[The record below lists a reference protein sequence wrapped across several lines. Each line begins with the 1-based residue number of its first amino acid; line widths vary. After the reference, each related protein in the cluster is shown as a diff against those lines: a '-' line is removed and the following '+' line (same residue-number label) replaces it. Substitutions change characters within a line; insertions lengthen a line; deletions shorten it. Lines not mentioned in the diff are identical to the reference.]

1 MTSSV
6 WLRPERTGVGRPPR
20 WTRDEVT
27 RAAVAVADREGIE
40 AVTMRRVGA
49 ELGTGAGSLYRY
61 VQSRDELLDL
71 MADLVAGEY
80 SFADPTGDWLADL
93 VDVGLQAREIHRRH
107 TWLPERVMTSPA
119 VGPRTVELLERY
131 LAVVA
136 GVPADDRIKLTAFG
150 IMNALIALLARNEQV
165 DPVMVRNA
173 EFMAHIVGAG
183 SHPHLSAL
191 RAPAAGSVDPLPE
204 ILRAV
209 LTGFLDGRSS

>member
-71 MADLVAGEY
+71 MRSGTVDIVSRVSVRSDYQGFSTDGGTITDGGQLPDGAVAG
-80 SFADPTGDWLADL
+80 
-93 VDVGLQAREIHRRH
+93 
-107 TWLPERVMTSPA
+107 
-119 VGPRTVELLERY
+119 
-131 LAVVA
+131 
-136 GVPADDRIKLTAFG
+136 
-150 IMNALIALLARNEQV
+150 
-165 DPVMVRNA
+165 
-173 EFMAHIVGAG
+173 
-183 SHPHLSAL
+183 
-191 RAPAAGSVDPLPE
+191 
-204 ILRAV
+204 
-209 LTGFLDGRSS
+209 